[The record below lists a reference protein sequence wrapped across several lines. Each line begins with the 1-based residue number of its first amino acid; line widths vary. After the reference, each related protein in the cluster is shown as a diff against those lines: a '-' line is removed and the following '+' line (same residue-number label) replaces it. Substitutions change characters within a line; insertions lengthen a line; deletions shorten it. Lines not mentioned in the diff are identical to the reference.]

1 MSICARVYLEQ
12 EVPRDQRPAPSM
24 VVAFR
29 VDPIANRLVPRSIRE
44 RRCMKSSRR
53 YLAIAHRGAS
63 AYEPENT
70 LRAFQRAIELGAEMS
85 ELDVHLSKDGHI
97 IVMHNAAVDSTTNG
111 RGAIKEMTL
120 AELKRLDAGKGEQV
134 PTLQQ
139 VVDLVRGKSG
149 LYIELK
155 GEGTPRVVTNL
166 LCENNFTSR
175 DQVIVGSFLPSLVKE
190 MKDLAPKIATSLL
203 VGPVFPP
210 NQLVAMTRTVQA
222 DYVHL
227 CWEKRHPQPHT
238 LLKPNLLNTLHG
250 AGLGV
255 VLWHEE
261 RPSELSILR
270 ILDVDAICSNAPDLL

>member
-1 MSICARVYLEQ
+1 
-12 EVPRDQRPAPSM
+12 
-24 VVAFR
+24 
-29 VDPIANRLVPRSIRE
+29 
-44 RRCMKSSRR
+44 MKSPRR

-70 LRAFQRAIELGAEMS
+70 LRAFRRAIELGADMS
-85 ELDVHLSKDGHI
+85 ELDVRLSKDGHL

-155 GEGTPRVVTNL
+155 GEGTPPKVVSL
-166 LCENNFTSR
+166 LRANHFTDR
-175 DQVIVGSFLPSLVKE
+175 RQVIVGSFLTRLVKE
-190 MKDLAPKIATSLL
+190 VKDLAPKIATSLL

-210 NQLVAMTRTVQA
+210 DQLVAMTRAVQA

-227 CWEKRHPQPHT
+227 CWENRHPQPHT
-238 LLKPNLLNTLHG
+238 LLTPDLLNALRA
-250 AGLGV
+250 AGLGI

-261 RPSELSILR
+261 RPSELRTLR
-270 ILDVDAICSNAPDLL
+270 TLDVDAICSNTPDLL

>member
-1 MSICARVYLEQ
+1 
-12 EVPRDQRPAPSM
+12 
-24 VVAFR
+24 
-29 VDPIANRLVPRSIRE
+29 
-44 RRCMKSSRR
+44 MKSPRR

-70 LRAFQRAIELGAEMS
+70 LRAFRRAIELGADMS
-85 ELDVHLSKDGHI
+85 ELDVHLSKDGHL

-155 GEGTPRVVTNL
+155 GEGTPPKVVSL
-166 LCENNFTSR
+166 LRANHFTDR
-175 DQVIVGSFLPSLVKE
+175 RQVIVGSFLTRLVKE
-190 MKDLAPKIATSLL
+190 VKDLAPKIATSLL

-210 NQLVAMTRTVQA
+210 DQLVAMTRAVQA

-227 CWEKRHPQPHT
+227 CWENRHPQPHT
-238 LLKPNLLNTLHG
+238 LLTPDLLNALRA
-250 AGLGV
+250 AGLGI

-261 RPSELSILR
+261 RPSELRTLR
-270 ILDVDAICSNAPDLL
+270 TLDVDAICSNTPDLL